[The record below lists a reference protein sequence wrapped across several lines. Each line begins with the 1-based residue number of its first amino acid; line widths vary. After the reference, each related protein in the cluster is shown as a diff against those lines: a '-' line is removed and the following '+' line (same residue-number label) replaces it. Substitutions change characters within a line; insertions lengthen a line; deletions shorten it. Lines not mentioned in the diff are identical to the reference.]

1 MRVHL
6 KLPLFILLALTGLAG
21 TAHPVQAQGLGAV
34 ARKEEERRKDIK
46 APAKVYTNRDLG
58 AVPDG
63 PAPGTVSSSAGT
75 TPAPAPAAADAKADA
90 KDKEKSTPQKDQ
102 AYWSGR
108 KKELQAKLD
117 SDQTLAEAMQTRI
130 NVLTAD
136 FSSRS
141 DPVQRAG
148 VERDRNKALAEL
160 DRLHKAEDEGKKA
173 LTALD
178 EEARKAGVPAG
189 WLR

>member
-1 MRVHL
+1 M
-6 KLPLFILLALTGLAG
+6 GLSVRG
-21 TAHPVQAQGLGAV
+21 HVRDRQGLEGRDAEQRQPVVGHCHGAETE
-34 ARKEEERRKDIK
+34 AHTQADTK
-46 APAKVYTNRDLG
+46 
-58 AVPDG
+58 
-63 PAPGTVSSSAGT
+63 
-75 TPAPAPAAADAKADA
+75 ADAKADD
-90 KDKEKSTPQKDQ
+90 KGKEKSTPQKDQ

-108 KKELQAKLD
+108 KKELQSKLD

-141 DPVQRAG
+141 DPVQRAS

-160 DRLHKAEDEGKKA
+160 DRLHKAIDEGKKA
-173 LTALD
+173 LAALD